1 VLPRHARGTELIDP
15 ESLRV
20 EIADD
25 DANVITLFCFA
36 AFIGKAIKETLPVSG
51 VSLCRNGLTFLRAAN
66 TSFTPA
72 CRSIQFGSN
81 LKSGSSFA
89 AI

>member
-1 VLPRHARGTELIDP
+1 MLPRHARGTELIDP

-36 AFIGKAIKETLPVSG
+36 AFIGKAIK
-51 VSLCRNGLTFLRAAN
+51 
-66 TSFTPA
+66 
-72 CRSIQFGSN
+72 
-81 LKSGSSFA
+81 
-89 AI
+89 